1 MGNEI
6 KVLLDREGRKENQIV
21 GKSPYMQTVHIN
33 NLSKDYLGKIVNVKI
48 LESLPYSLRG
58 ELI

>member
-1 MGNEI
+1 
-6 KVLLDREGRKENQIV
+6 
-21 GKSPYMQTVHIN
+21 MQTVHIN